1 MDAHIKKVY
10 VPMTETSF
18 YILLCLRTP
27 NHGYGIVQKV
37 KELTDNE
44 VVLGPGTMYGSLSKM
59 EKDGL
64 IHFIREE
71 DKRKIYEITELGTE
85 VLELEL
91 KRIRRLYRNAQEEMK
106 ELKKEFRWFNIMEYE
121 KEENYL
127 SKRHQEG
134 WKFKRVTFPGVY
146 TFERC
151 ESEKVI
157 YQLDYNKE
165 GIKHQ
170 MEYVRMFEDCGWEY
184 LTEFDGYN
192 YFRKPADKMQQEEE
206 IFCDDISRLDMMN
219 RIFIGRVIP
228 LIVILCGLIWQF
240 YISATEHS
248 ERGWL
253 PMVVVLVVIYIITFL
268 QFAVKYFAFRNKV
281 KK

>member
-1 MDAHIKKVY
+1 
-10 VPMTETSF
+10 
-18 YILLCLRTP
+18 
-27 NHGYGIVQKV
+27 
-37 KELTDNE
+37 
-44 VVLGPGTMYGSLSKM
+44 
-59 EKDGL
+59 
-64 IHFIREE
+64 
-71 DKRKIYEITELGTE
+71 
-85 VLELEL
+85 
-91 KRIRRLYRNAQEEMK
+91 MK

-184 LTEFDGYN
+184 LTE
-192 YFRKPADKMQQEEE
+192 
-206 IFCDDISRLDMMN
+206 L
-219 RIFIGRVIP
+219 
-228 LIVILCGLIWQF
+228 
-240 YISATEHS
+240 
-248 ERGWL
+248 
-253 PMVVVLVVIYIITFL
+253 
-268 QFAVKYFAFRNKV
+268 
-281 KK
+281 

>member
-1 MDAHIKKVY
+1 
-10 VPMTETSF
+10 
-18 YILLCLRTP
+18 
-27 NHGYGIVQKV
+27 
-37 KELTDNE
+37 
-44 VVLGPGTMYGSLSKM
+44 
-59 EKDGL
+59 
-64 IHFIREE
+64 
-71 DKRKIYEITELGTE
+71 
-85 VLELEL
+85 
-91 KRIRRLYRNAQEEMK
+91 MK

-151 ESEKVI
+151 EPEKVI

-206 IFCDDISRLDMMN
+206 IFCDDISCLDMMN
-219 RIFIGRVIP
+219 RIFRGRVIP
-228 LIVILCGLIWQF
+228 LIVIFCCLVFQAGM
-240 YISATEHS
+240 SMTEHG
-248 ERGWL
+248 EQRYTIVFAIL
-253 PMVVVLVVIYIITFL
+253 LVIYGITFL
-268 QFAVKYFAFRNKV
+268 QFAVKYFAFRKKV

>member
-1 MDAHIKKVY
+1 
-10 VPMTETSF
+10 
-18 YILLCLRTP
+18 
-27 NHGYGIVQKV
+27 
-37 KELTDNE
+37 
-44 VVLGPGTMYGSLSKM
+44 
-59 EKDGL
+59 
-64 IHFIREE
+64 
-71 DKRKIYEITELGTE
+71 
-85 VLELEL
+85 
-91 KRIRRLYRNAQEEMK
+91 
-106 ELKKEFRWFNIMEYE
+106 MEYE

-151 ESEKVI
+151 EPEKVI

-228 LIVILCGLIWQF
+228 LIVILCGLIQQV
-240 YISATEHS
+240 YMSATDHS

-253 PMVVVLVVIYIITFL
+253 PGVVVLVVIYIITFL
-268 QFAVKYFAFRNKV
+268 KFAIKYFAFRKKV
-281 KK
+281 QK

>member
-1 MDAHIKKVY
+1 M
-10 VPMTETSF
+10 S
-18 YILLCLRTP
+18 
-27 NHGYGIVQKV
+27 
-37 KELTDNE
+37 
-44 VVLGPGTMYGSLSKM
+44 
-59 EKDGL
+59 
-64 IHFIREE
+64 
-71 DKRKIYEITELGTE
+71 
-85 VLELEL
+85 
-91 KRIRRLYRNAQEEMK
+91 

-151 ESEKVI
+151 EPEKVI

-192 YFRKPADKMQQEEE
+192 YFRKPADKMQQKEE
-206 IFCDDISRLDMMN
+206 IFCDDISCLDMMN
-219 RIFIGRVIP
+219 RIFRGRVIP
-228 LIVILCGLIWQF
+228 LIVIFCCLVFQIFLMFLLLI
-240 YISATEHS
+240 
-248 ERGWL
+248 
-253 PMVVVLVVIYIITFL
+253 FL
-268 QFAVKYFAFRNKV
+268 LSFFVYFVFRNFLMGYKFCFLLILLFLAILYIY
-281 KK
+281 

>member
-1 MDAHIKKVY
+1 
-10 VPMTETSF
+10 
-18 YILLCLRTP
+18 
-27 NHGYGIVQKV
+27 
-37 KELTDNE
+37 
-44 VVLGPGTMYGSLSKM
+44 
-59 EKDGL
+59 
-64 IHFIREE
+64 
-71 DKRKIYEITELGTE
+71 
-85 VLELEL
+85 
-91 KRIRRLYRNAQEEMK
+91 MK

-206 IFCDDISRLDMMN
+206 IFCDDISRLDILVRHRLSHTLKCLGIPWGTDSKMCIDLMYKSRTVN
-219 RIFIGRVIP
+219 PIGQTVSSPYIWVSDKLLRISHNIRTAHICC
-228 LIVILCGLIWQF
+228 L
-240 YISATEHS
+240 
-248 ERGWL
+248 
-253 PMVVVLVVIYIITFL
+253 
-268 QFAVKYFAFRNKV
+268 
-281 KK
+281 

>member
-1 MDAHIKKVY
+1 
-10 VPMTETSF
+10 
-18 YILLCLRTP
+18 
-27 NHGYGIVQKV
+27 
-37 KELTDNE
+37 
-44 VVLGPGTMYGSLSKM
+44 
-59 EKDGL
+59 
-64 IHFIREE
+64 
-71 DKRKIYEITELGTE
+71 
-85 VLELEL
+85 
-91 KRIRRLYRNAQEEMK
+91 MK

-151 ESEKVI
+151 EPEMVI

-192 YFRKPADKMQQEEE
+192 YFRKPADQMVKEEN
-206 IFCDDISRLDMMN
+206 IFCDDQSRLELMS
-219 RIFIGRVIP
+219 RIFQGRMIP
-228 LIVILCGLIWQF
+228 LIGIFAILLYNLYRNISDPAWTIIFGVLTGL
-240 YISATEHS
+240 YI
-248 ERGWL
+248 
-253 PMVVVLVVIYIITFL
+253 VVFL
-268 QFAVKYFAFRNKV
+268 QFAIKYISYRNRILKQ
-281 KK
+281 

>member
-1 MDAHIKKVY
+1 M
-10 VPMTETSF
+10 S
-18 YILLCLRTP
+18 
-27 NHGYGIVQKV
+27 
-37 KELTDNE
+37 
-44 VVLGPGTMYGSLSKM
+44 
-59 EKDGL
+59 
-64 IHFIREE
+64 
-71 DKRKIYEITELGTE
+71 
-85 VLELEL
+85 
-91 KRIRRLYRNAQEEMK
+91 

-151 ESEKVI
+151 EPEKVI

-240 YISATEHS
+240 YISATEQDRKP
-248 ERGWL
+248 RGQFPCRMIL
-253 PMVVVLVVIYIITFL
+253 PQVGCDDLFHLFCNAHLRFCKIGADLGRRDFL
-268 QFAVKYFAFRNKV
+268 LRHQQRKQRQGIDLHLHYSKGHRLMIQ
-281 KK
+281 

>member
-1 MDAHIKKVY
+1 
-10 VPMTETSF
+10 
-18 YILLCLRTP
+18 
-27 NHGYGIVQKV
+27 
-37 KELTDNE
+37 
-44 VVLGPGTMYGSLSKM
+44 
-59 EKDGL
+59 
-64 IHFIREE
+64 
-71 DKRKIYEITELGTE
+71 
-85 VLELEL
+85 
-91 KRIRRLYRNAQEEMK
+91 MK

-151 ESEKVI
+151 EPEKVI

-192 YFRKPADKMQQEEE
+192 YFRKPADKMQQKEE

-228 LIVILCGLIWQF
+228 LVVILCGLIWQL
-240 YISATEHS
+240 YISATDHS

-253 PMVVVLVVIYIITFL
+253 PVFMVLVVIYIIIFFIGDYIRKGTGF
-268 QFAVKYFAFRNKV
+268 QSWSGSPEPDRKKERNGGLCNRIVPLHRTSVSIKV
-281 KK
+281 R